1 MLLSK
6 RRVKSHTV
14 KNPSLLAF
22 ASLVPECEAL
32 ESPHNPTN
40 HSHII
45 YFQAI
50 WQLSLAVIEIFS

>member
-1 MLLSK
+1 M
-6 RRVKSHTV
+6 V

-22 ASLVPECEAL
+22 ASLVPECETL

-40 HSHII
+40 PSDAI
-45 YFQAI
+45 YFEAI